1 MRQWEMLYQRQPLH
15 LDVALLILAL
25 ALHSPL
31 ALIHMKAP
39 PKKGKVSRLVNIDYI
54 EQQIQ
59 KRKEKPVALPPQ
71 APTKKIETMMKK
83 VEEKV
88 KKEVKQT
95 VFKRSLPPPPPP
107 AQKIPDQLIKGP
119 EAAKLDAK
127 RLQDKLDQDKKV
139 LQGKAGFQARDMK
152 LANPDANRDLKI
164 GGAASTIQ
172 ANSRL
177 GGVSGPQGATLQGKS
192 GFQVSKDAMPM
203 SIGGD
208 SDGGLKMGG
217 ESNIVVVP
225 VGARARADSSIL
237 SPTVKNKGSLQSSG
251 PEMAMGS
258 GSGSAPGLA
267 GGGGS
272 SAIAI
277 GGSGRGP
284 AVAVPGPAV
293 KSGKKLDE
301 NALSSAASEV
311 SRSPSPSAMS
321 GLPVIPRRAPKVQKP
336 MFQITGPLANRQ
348 VLTREVPQYPDW
360 ARSKGIEAAVVLQ
373 FTVAPEGQV
382 KDNIFVIRTSGYP
395 QMDDLA
401 VQALKKWKFAALPLD
416 QYRDEVGSIT
426 FNFSVR

>member
-1 MRQWEMLYQRQPLH
+1 MRQWEMLYQRQPMH
-15 LDVALLILAL
+15 LDVALLVLAL
-25 ALHSPL
+25 ILHSPL

-39 PKKGKVSRLVNIDYI
+39 PKKGKASRLVNIDYI

-83 VEEKV
+83 VEEQV
-88 KKEVKQT
+88 KKEVKQA
-95 VFKRSLPPPPPP
+95 VFKRSLPPPPPTTP
-107 AQKIPDQLIKGP
+107 KIPDQLIKGP

-127 RLQDKLDQDKKV
+127 RLQDKLNQDKKV
-139 LQGKAGFQARDMK
+139 LQGKGGFQGRE
-152 LANPDANRDLKI
+152 LNLSNPNAAKDLKI

-177 GGVSGPQGATLQGKS
+177 GGVTGPQGGTIQGKS

-237 SPTVKNKGSLQSSG
+237 SPTVKNKGSLQASG
-251 PEMAMGS
+251 PAMAMGS
-258 GSGSAPGLA
+258 GSGSAQGIA
-267 GGGGS
+267 GGGGGA
-272 SAIAI
+272 AIAI

-293 KSGKKLDE
+293 KAGKKLDE
-301 NALSSAASEV
+301 NSLNNGAVDSA
-311 SRSPSPSAMS
+311 RSPAPSAISSMPS
-321 GLPVIPRRAPKVQKP
+321 IPRRAPKVQKP

-348 VLTREVPQYPDW
+348 VIAREVPQYPDW

-373 FTVAPEGQV
+373 FTVSPEGAV

-401 VQALKKWKFAALPLD
+401 VQALKKWKFATLPLD